1 MKPFKFNRNKNKQV
15 IVLLLVIQKKGT
27 YNLRIGL
34 IQFGFGFSESG
45 KYSENTRNGSALK
58 ENIYIQNIQIK
69 NEQQPTK
76 KTQKKNK

>member
-1 MKPFKFNRNKNKQV
+1 MVRFCERRTKNVAIEMKPFKFNRNKNKQV

-45 KYSENTRNGSALK
+45 KYSEK
-58 ENIYIQNIQIK
+58 H
-69 NEQQPTK
+69 
-76 KTQKKNK
+76 